1 MSQGERENLL
11 KKKKILKTQLAK
23 FKGTINWENLDS
35 TACQLFIEKY
45 ELFNNELKSIFDE
58 LFNVCEETDIDK
70 FVKEQLSIQESIDDV
85 ILKLKREN
93 EKLSSLSNSDARTE
107 RFSLETVKLPKLTLP
122 TFSGNLHDWITFKD
136 LFKASVHNNSNLSN
150 AQKLQYLKSSLKG
163 SFNTVSNGEVDLLFT
178 SHFES
183 DLQIS
188 TSAFVIEKVTDK
200 IPHVSLPANICY
212 KFNDLRL
219 ADPSFHKSANID
231 ILLGVNVFLNLI
243 NGEIIKR
250 APNLPFAM
258 STKLGWIISGTTNL
272 ESPNSNPVV
281 VNHLSVNTDNL
292 VKSFWELESIPN
304 SSPITREEKRCE
316 LRFEERHTRDNN
328 GRYSVMLPFKPN
340 RKVLGDS
347 RETALRR
354 FLYLEKRLSSMP
366 KIYSQYKEFM
376 REYLSLGHMELILS
390 IDSDVENQHYYI
402 PHHFVINESS
412 LTTKLR
418 VVFDASAKTSSG
430 VSLNDLLMSGP
441 KTQEDLICILLRFR
455 FHNIAVTADI
465 KMMYRQVNIH
475 PEDRDF
481 QRIFWRDSRGN
492 EIQTFRLNTVT
503 YGTTSAP

>member
-1 MSQGERENLL
+1 MSQ
-11 KKKKILKTQLAK
+11 
-23 FKGTINWENLDS
+23 
-35 TACQLFIEKY
+35 
-45 ELFNNELKSIFDE
+45 
-58 LFNVCEETDIDK
+58 ETDINK
-70 FVKEQLSIQESIDDV
+70 FVEEQLNIQESIDDV

-93 EKLSSLSNSDARTE
+93 EKLSSHSNSDVRTE

-163 SFNTVSNGEVDLLFT
+163 DAFRIIQSIAISDSNYLTAWELLEDRYSNKREHVFAHIRRLMSLNTIQCESASAVLSLVDNCRCLLDTGSQRSFISNECAKKLGLTIRDSSATISCLGSFNTVSNGEVDLLFI

-281 VNHLSVNTDNL
+281 VNHVSVNTDNL

-304 SSPITREEKRCE
+304 SSPLTREEKQCE
-316 LRFEERHTRDNN
+316 LRFEEHHTRDNN
-328 GRYSVMLPFKPN
+328 GRYSAMLTFKPN
-340 RKVLGDS
+340 RKENPADCAS
-347 RETALRR
+347 RGL
-354 FLYLEKRLSSMP
+354 LPS
-366 KIYSQYKEFM
+366 
-376 REYLSLGHMELILS
+376 ELVDHELWW
-390 IDSDVENQHYYI
+390 
-402 PHHFVINESS
+402 F
-412 LTTKLR
+412 
-418 VVFDASAKTSSG
+418 
-430 VSLNDLLMSGP
+430 GP
-441 KTQEDLICILLRFR
+441 KWLMTSDIPFPTDVSNCQEALKEERKQTSCAVGLSVEELPIISRVSSFRKLQRVLAWCLRFIS
-455 FHNIAVTADI
+455 NA
-465 KMMYRQVNIH
+465 K
-475 PEDRDF
+475 
-481 QRIFWRDSRGN
+481 
-492 EIQTFRLNTVT
+492 
-503 YGTTSAP
+503 